1 MKPIHC
7 LNRRRSFA
15 VVVLALLWAMAPT
28 TEFSQSAAAAQ
39 ASDPAEMLFADA
51 EAIRAKGQ
59 TDEAIGKYQRVMA
72 EYPVSP
78 WAARSA
84 LESARSMVAQGKWQP
99 AMRMMQD
106 VYLGFPGT
114 REAEQSLERNTI
126 LHRLR
131 LQQGPPVFRYA
142 RTAANGSSLRE
153 RVVDVAVDAGS
164 RVYIATSQSMAVFTE
179 SGVLVRT
186 EPANELRALA
196 MHGDVP
202 TLLYERGL
210 RQGASAVVPIAIPDQ
225 NRQREADIQAGAN
238 VSDEGLLIADRR
250 TKAIHRVSLSGA
262 YQARLAPVD
271 AVRIAVGPQGQV
283 AAIERETRA
292 LLLIAVDGK
301 TRPVSAAGVGY
312 QLRGPIDVAFDPL
325 GHLYVLERDSVIV
338 FAPTG
343 EFLSVFAPGT
353 AAGAFRMATAF
364 YVDGAGRLYVYDEDT
379 ERLQVFH

>member
-1 MKPIHC
+1 
-7 LNRRRSFA
+7 
-15 VVVLALLWAMAPT
+15 
-28 TEFSQSAAAAQ
+28 
-39 ASDPAEMLFADA
+39 
-51 EAIRAKGQ
+51 
-59 TDEAIGKYQRVMA
+59 
-72 EYPVSP
+72 
-78 WAARSA
+78 
-84 LESARSMVAQGKWQP
+84 
-99 AMRMMQD
+99 MR
-106 VYLGFPGT
+106 P
-114 REAEQSLERNTI
+114 
-126 LHRLR
+126 
-131 LQQGPPVFRYA
+131 
-142 RTAANGSSLRE
+142 
-153 RVVDVAVDAGS
+153 
-164 RVYIATSQSMAVFTE
+164 
-179 SGVLVRT
+179 

-250 TKAIHRVSLSGA
+250 TKAIHRVSLSGE

-301 TRPVSAAGVGY
+301 TRSVSAAGVGY